1 MKIILLIIF
10 WAVSVTIPVMIITL
24 AALGESIRC
33 TGEQKGETHHE

>member
-24 AALGESIRC
+24 AALREREPELQKRRK
-33 TGEQKGETHHE
+33 EQL